1 MSQHQ
6 FLSDIVEIKK
16 RQVAA
21 LYASEGLENF
31 QQKAESNQL
40 ADNPFYFALSVPGL
54 SLIAEVKKASPSKGI
69 INSDFK
75 PTELAS
81 RFAEV
86 GASCISVLTETEFFK
101 GDPAYVAQVRT
112 VSKRPVLRKD
122 FILDPIQVYESRVLG
137 ADAILLIL
145 AMLTDELAQQLHQ
158 LARRLGMAVLVEVHT
173 QEEFDRALMIEGVQL
188 IGVNNRNLSTFE
200 VDTQLAS
207 DLREANASRLPSG
220 CLTVAESGYNSGEAL
235 FKLYKE
241 GFNAVLVGEGIVTHP
256 EILDEYQNLRSNY

>member
-1 MSQHQ
+1 MAHHQ

-21 LYASEGLENF
+21 LYASEGVAAFQKQATPLEG
-31 QQKAESNQL
+31 
-40 ADNPFYFALSVPGL
+40 NPFYSALSVNGL

-69 INSDFK
+69 INKAFD
-75 PTELAS
+75 PEALAL

-101 GDPAYVAQVRT
+101 GDPAYVAQVRA
-112 VSKRPVLRKD
+112 VSQRPVLRKD
-122 FILDPIQVYESRVLG
+122 FLLDPIQVYESRVMG

-145 AMLTDELAQQLHQ
+145 AMLSDDLAQQLHQ
-158 LARRLGMAVLVEVHT
+158 LARELGMAVLVEVHT
-173 QEEFDRALMIEGVQL
+173 QDEFDRALLIDSVQL

-200 VDTQLAS
+200 VNTQLAS
-207 DLREANASRLPSG
+207 DLRSANASRLPSG

-235 FKLYKE
+235 FRLDKE